1 MKIKNTINP
10 QIIAAAV
17 GVLRPFVNGLTAS
30 SLVAALENYDDSGNS
45 TENTRPAK
53 PYTIPE
59 LMALLNVS
67 KPTIYKL
74 INNGT
79 LKRIKAATCTRISA
93 ESVYRL
99 LEGE

>member
-1 MKIKNTINP
+1 MKVKN
-10 QIIAAAV
+10 QIPPAIITAAV
-17 GVLRPFVNGLTAS
+17 AMLSPFVPELSPVRLLTA
-30 SLVAALENYDDSGNS
+30 LQDYGEA
-45 TENTRPAK
+45 TEEDTRPSK